1 MNRWKMRGAAAMAVL
16 ALAIAGCQQETTDPA
31 DDGLTSPSMDMSM
44 PATTDDAG
52 ATDAGTSPGTTDD
65 GDLGTSPSPT
75 TSP

>member
-31 DDGLTSPSMDMSM
+31 DDGLTSPDMSM

-52 ATDAGTSPGTTDD
+52 MSPGTTDG